1 MEDVQSTSLTPPTDS
16 GISQQQI
23 NNNDM
28 QQDNANAG
36 SSSLVRQHWKTV
48 EKKRNFRIAMPIVH
62 LPGETDIDKKNY
74 AYNMI
79 NKFPELTSINVTKIK
94 DSRVVTA
101 SFSTEAAAQQACLIK
116 ISGENDKCFAPYS
129 KVFSAQPSATFFIKV
144 IDVPLDV
151 DKPIFQQYLNK
162 YGKVDNIKYQI
173 RDLYYNVL
181 VTYAEKSPAAL
192 FKDVWCLNFGKLS
205 FRCFPEGLLYE
216 DRQLRS
222 KFGIKLANL
231 PKGCTVV
238 DLQNVLREVDA
249 KTCFIPKKRDNQLY
263 QRERFT
269 FIQFNSQQALD
280 HAQTTSYVLNGRA
293 LQWTPCST
301 RTCRECGSIHHLV
314 RSCKEANR
322 KHNVV
327 V

>member
-23 NNNDM
+23 NTISFATDTSNNSTSEGLAASMHAQSTVLNKGKEKEINVINM
-28 QQDNANAG
+28 QQDNNNAG
-36 SSSLVRQHWKTV
+36 SSSLVQQHWKTV
-48 EKKRNFRIAMPIVH
+48 EKRRNYRIAMPLVH
-62 LPGETDIDKKNY
+62 LPGETDTDKKNY

-79 NKFPELTSINVTKIK
+79 NKFPELTSISATKIK
-94 DSRVVTA
+94 DTKVVTA

-116 ISGENDKCFAPYS
+116 ISEENDKCFAPYNE
-129 KVFSAQPSATFFIKV
+129 VFSAQPSTTFFIKV

-151 DKPIFQQYLNK
+151 DKPIFQQFLNK

-181 VTYAEKSPAAL
+181 VTYAEKSSATL

-205 FRCFPEGLLYE
+205 FRCFPEGLSYE

-231 PKGCTVV
+231 PKGCTIV
-238 DLQNVLREVDA
+238 DLQNVLAEVEA
-249 KTCFIPKKRDNQLY
+249 KTCFIPKKRDNHLY
-263 QRERFT
+263 QRERFA
-269 FIQFNSQQALD
+269 FI
-280 HAQTTSYVLNGRA
+280 
-293 LQWTPCST
+293 
-301 RTCRECGSIHHLV
+301 
-314 RSCKEANR
+314 
-322 KHNVV
+322 
-327 V
+327 